1 MIHSQRRLC
10 YEAAYTTVLL
20 QRTRLVVEINGEVS
34 TYWLAVF
41 STVLTFWMILSSF
54 PLSKLLRSFWGGPRG
69 VAVGWGTAIQAL
81 RSRVRFPMVSLGI
94 FHWNNPSGRTMALG
108 LNQPLT
114 EMSTRNI
121 PWWVKVAGAW
131 ADSLTTFMCRLSW
144 NIGVS
149 TSWNP
154 QGLSRPEMGDLYLL
168 PLPLSFTLPHSS
180 CFHLL
185 TSQLQG
191 RI

>member
-1 MIHSQRRLC
+1 MKQLTQRSCSNVPVLSWKLMEKSQPIDWPSSAPFWHSEWFSLPFH
-10 YEAAYTTVLL
+10 YPNYF
-20 QRTRLVVEINGEVS
+20 
-34 TYWLAVF
+34 AVF
-41 STVLTFWMILSSF
+41 GG
-54 PLSKLLRSFWGGPRG
+54 GGPRG

-81 RSRVRFPMVSLGI
+81 RSRVRFPMVSLEI

-114 EMSTRNI
+114 EMGTRNI